1 MSLTGR
7 ARGGRGRRTGVVA
20 VLGLVVLAGCA
31 ERPKAP
37 EVTATVDA
45 ARPGGRYKIGKP
57 YQIKGIWYYPA
68 VDYGYSEIG
77 VASWYGPGFDG
88 QETANGEIYDMNDLT
103 AAHRTLP
110 MPSVVRV
117 TNLANGRSIKLRVN
131 DRGPFAQGRI
141 LDVSRRAAQLLG
153 FYQQGTTQVQV
164 DIEAEESRQIAQA
177 LTGGAAP
184 TMVAARA
191 APPPPPLVPIPVP
204 ASEPAP
210 SAFVETPPAL
220 PAETIVAE
228 RAAVGFQPPTDALAG
243 ALSDGTVDLPLG
255 EPLAGESVSVPP
267 AFLVEPLT
275 PPVPPLALAPIH
287 SSMAET
293 APTRP
298 RPGEP
303 SAAGFRSG
311 QGVGAGHARA
321 FVQAGAFADPGNAN
335 QARAR
340 LTEIGPVVV
349 SPLNVDGRPMY
360 RVRIGPL
367 PPGENAERIRLAT
380 ARAGYPASRVVLE

>member
-1 MSLTGR
+1 M
-7 ARGGRGRRTGVVA
+7 VA
-20 VLGLVVLAGCA
+20 VLGVVMLAGCA
-31 ERPKAP
+31 EKPKAP
-37 EVTATVDA
+37 EVTAATDA

-57 YQIKGIWYYPA
+57 YQIKGVWYYPT
-68 VDYGYSEIG
+68 VDYGYTEVG

-110 MPSVVRV
+110 LPSVVRV

-131 DRGPFAQGRI
+131 DRGPFAQNRI
-141 LDVSRRAAQLLG
+141 IDVSRRAAQMLG

-164 DIEAEESRQIAQA
+164 DIEADESRQIAQA

-184 TMVAARA
+184 AMVASRAVPA
-191 APPPPPLVPIPVP
+191 APPPLTPIPAPVMAP
-204 ASEPAP
+204 VMASEPAP
-210 SAFVETPPAL
+210 APIDTAPMV
-220 PAETIVAE
+220 PAEAVIAE
-228 RAAVGFQPPTDALAG
+228 RGGVGFQPAPSMVTAYAPTEMPLGDPLVGESLPNASLIVEPLAPTAVSLPPVTPRTAAMESAPARPRPIEPAAVGFRMPQGPG
-243 ALSDGTVDLPLG
+243 A
-255 EPLAGESVSVPP
+255 
-267 AFLVEPLT
+267 
-275 PPVPPLALAPIH
+275 
-287 SSMAET
+287 
-293 APTRP
+293 
-298 RPGEP
+298 
-303 SAAGFRSG
+303 
-311 QGVGAGHARA
+311 GAGHA

-367 PPGENAERIRLAT
+367 PPGENAERVRLAT
-380 ARAGYPASRVVLE
+380 ARAGYPASRVVIE